1 MRPKAIRYTLVSA
14 ASGTLFAAMDALIN
28 GNSLAQRLYEIYAP
42 IARTTVNVTAGL
54 FIDLFFG
61 FALAAI
67 FSLLYESLPG
77 ISGSAKG
84 VSFAVIV
91 WFLRVVMYVAS
102 QWMILNIPSET
113 LLYTLVTGFGEMLVL
128 GAFFGLAL
136 RPQGQP

>member
-1 MRPKAIRYTLVSA
+1 
-14 ASGTLFAAMDALIN
+14 MDALIN
-28 GNSLAQRLYEIYAP
+28 GNPLAQRLYEIYAP